1 MENLLNFVEN
11 YKMLRNLKEVY
22 NYMNREEAVLIEVRE
37 EFLTATKNS

>member
-22 NYMNREEAVLIEVRE
+22 DYMNREEAVLIEVRE
-37 EFLTATKNS
+37 EFLTVTKNS